1 MTAVITGPL
10 TTSGA
15 IVPPSPPIMLPA
27 FSLLIVVW
35 GVVVAPVSASVVMVV
50 VTMTVV
56 GSVFAVAT
64 GGGIVGVAISGASG
78 RKSKQK

>member
-1 MTAVITGPL
+1 MTAAITGPL

-15 IVPPSPPIMLPA
+15 IVPPSPIMLPA